1 MVFRRTRTGSVTGPD
16 PSPEPKPVPV
26 SDGTPQAT
34 SKQHPVGWRTGP
46 AANYGWTVRDLNRLY
61 RALVSGRDD
70 ETGQGRQ

>member
-1 MVFRRTRTGSVTGPD
+1 MDFRRTRTGPVTG
-16 PSPEPKPVPV
+16 PEPKPVPG

-34 SKQHPVGWRTGP
+34 GKQHPVGWRTGP

-70 ETGQGRQ
+70 KTRPERQ